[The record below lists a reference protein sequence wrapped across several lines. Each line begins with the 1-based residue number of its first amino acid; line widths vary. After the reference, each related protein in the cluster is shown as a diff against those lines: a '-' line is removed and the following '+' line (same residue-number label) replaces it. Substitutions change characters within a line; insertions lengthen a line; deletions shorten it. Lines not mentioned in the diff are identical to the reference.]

1 MAADSRNNRGRADRN
16 KILGNSWSGGKELR
30 RAGHRLCKAI
40 SGELALSDPDR
51 SDQRDAV
58 IANYTGVDPRSNHP

>member
-1 MAADSRNNRGRADRN
+1 MATA
-16 KILGNSWSGGKELR
+16 
-30 RAGHRLCKAI
+30 HRLCKAI

-58 IANYTGVDPRSNHP
+58 IANYTGADPRSNHP